1 MPMQSAFSF
10 LPDWPL
16 TPDAVLWAGLALVVA
31 GLCGEWCWRVW
42 RLPRVT
48 GYSVI
53 GLVAGAMGLNVLPPG
68 LVVDGRLLI
77 DVALG
82 LMLFELGSRFSVRW
96 VRNNPWIVAASL
108 AESLLAFTAV
118 LGALRLFGVPWLTS
132 LVIAGVTMATSPA
145 MIIQLRNELRSEG
158 QVTERLMTLS
168 ALNSIYAVIVVKLL
182 SGWSHQAMYG
192 DVLATLLQPLYLIAG
207 SVLLALVL
215 ARSCHFVY
223 RRMPDGNEHS
233 FAILFGLV
241 LVAIA
246 IAHLLKLSTVLALLI
261 AGGIIKNA
269 SERPA
274 LWSPRFGSAGWLLT
288 VILFVLTTL
297 SITWTDVMT
306 GGALAVVLI
315 VVRTAAKTLGVVA
328 FARPSGLDW
337 RKGVA
342 LGLSLS
348 PMSALAFVL
357 VDDTYALYPTFDT
370 HLRAIVLSAIVIL
383 QLLSPIVVYRAL
395 KQVSE
400 TNGPDARPSQRTVS
414 GKDHGA

>member
-16 TPDAVLWAGLALVVA
+16 TPDAVLWTGLALVVA
-31 GLCGEWCWRVW
+31 GLSGEWCWRVW
-42 RLPRVT
+42 RLPRVS
-48 GYSVI
+48 GYGVI
-53 GLVAGAMGLNVLPPG
+53 GLVAGAMGLHVLPPG
-68 LVVDGRLLI
+68 LVVDARLLI

-82 LMLFELGSRFSVRW
+82 LLLFELGSRFSLRW

-118 LGALRLFGVPWLTS
+118 LGALRLFGLPWLTS
-132 LVIAGVTMATSPA
+132 LVVAGVTMATSPA
-145 MIIQLRNELRSEG
+145 MVIQLRNELKSEG

-168 ALNSIYAVIVVKLL
+168 ALNSIYAVVVVKLL
-182 SGWSHQAMYG
+182 SGWSHQAVYG
-192 DVLATLLQPLYLIAG
+192 NVLATVLQPFYLIGG

-223 RRMPDGNEHS
+223 RRLPSGSEHS

-241 LVAIA
+241 LLAIA
-246 IAHLLKLSTVLALLI
+246 AAHLLKLSIVLALLI
-261 AGGIIKNA
+261 AGGVIKNA

-274 LWSPRFGSAGWLLT
+274 LWSPQFGSAGWLLT
-288 VILFVLTTL
+288 VMLFVLTTL
-297 SITWTDVMT
+297 SFGWSDLLM
-306 GGALAVVLI
+306 GGGLALVVV
-315 VVRTAAKTLGVVA
+315 VVRTVAKTLGVVT

-357 VDDTYALYPTFDT
+357 VDDTYTLYPTFDP
-370 HLRAIVLSAIVIL
+370 HLRAIVLSAIVVL
-383 QLLSPIVVYRAL
+383 QILSPIVVYRAL
-395 KQVSE
+395 ASVNE
-400 TNGPDARPSQRTVS
+400 TNGIEDRPLRRHLS